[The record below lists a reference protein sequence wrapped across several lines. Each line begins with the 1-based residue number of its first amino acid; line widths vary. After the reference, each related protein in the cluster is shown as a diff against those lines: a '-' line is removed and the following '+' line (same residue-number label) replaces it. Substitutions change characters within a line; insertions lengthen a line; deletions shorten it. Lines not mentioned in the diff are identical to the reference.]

1 MTEGSSAIR
10 GGQGAG
16 PPPLRGSDP
25 PPTLNPSG
33 GSLLPFG
40 AVLPGIAAPHPGAG
54 HPLDHLPR
62 PQSRRR
68 SPVLPGERSEPSSR
82 SGRPRPGGDPGTDGP
97 THAGPFPDSATK
109 GGRPHPR
116 PPSLTP
122 GALPTGRR
130 ATRRGRLDI
139 CDTMATTDREGG
151 GTSPRSAG
159 TGGDQIEEEYSRTGS
174 TRTTTRRE
182 RCQPTTAP
190 AKGATITRSDIGIGA
205 DPS

>member
-25 PPTLNPSG
+25 PPTLDPSG

-40 AVLPGIAAPHPGAG
+40 AVFRGSPPLTPEPVTPSITYRGRRAEGDPRSFLASGASHLQDRFAPVPVAIPAPMARLTPGH
-54 HPLDHLPR
+54 
-62 PQSRRR
+62 
-68 SPVLPGERSEPSSR
+68 SR
-82 SGRPRPGGDPGTDGP
+82 SCDE
-97 THAGPFPDSATK
+97 

-122 GALPTGRR
+122 EALPTGRR

-159 TGGDQIEEEYSRTGS
+159 TGGDQIEEERSQEITGS
-174 TRTTTRRE
+174 EVCRAHDQQARTS
-182 RCQPTTAP
+182 CSP
-190 AKGATITRSDIGIGA
+190 AS
-205 DPS
+205 S